1 MTDHASG
8 FAPVYKGDVYYETL
22 GSGPAVLLVHA
33 GVADS
38 SMWQAQVEVFA
49 QHFQVITYDA
59 RGYGKSRTESVSF
72 SNRQDILDLLDHL
85 GIDRA
90 AVVGISRGGQI
101 AVDFTVEHPERVW
114 ALVVVAGGV
123 SGYDHQPDGS
133 EKSKIEY
140 EMFNQME
147 ALWGKK
153 ELEALTDLE
162 VRMWADGPGQPEG
175 RAAEQVRSEL
185 YRMIR
190 LNDSRQDGEAT
201 PQQLEPPAINRLSE
215 IRVPTLVAAGDLDT
229 TGTLAM
235 AELMA
240 AKIPGARKIIF
251 TGAAHMIPM
260 EQPERF
266 NQEVLNFLRSNQA

>member
-1 MTDHASG
+1 MIDITSG
-8 FAPVYKGDVYYETL
+8 FAPVDQGELYFETI

-38 SMWQAQVEVFA
+38 SMWQAQLQPFA
-49 QHFQVITYDA
+49 EHFQVITYDA

-175 RAAEQVRSEL
+175 RAAEHVRNEL

-201 PQQLEPPAINRLSE
+201 PQQLEPPAIDRLSE
-215 IRVPTLVAAGDLDT
+215 IRVPSLVVVGDLDT

-235 AELMA
+235 AEVMA
-240 AKIPGARKIIF
+240 EKIPAARKVIF

-266 NQEVLNFLRSNQA
+266 NQEVLNFLLNI